1 MSVSMK
7 RRLIRPP
14 RASAIDNLRDNV
26 EPADEQGHTRIDN
39 PRLRDC
45 KPMTDDWNDLKLVL
59 AVIRAGG
66 LIGAANALGIDHST
80 VFRRLRA
87 IEGRL
92 GQPLFERLGGTY
104 EPTGLGRRIGAAA
117 EHMED
122 EVLALTRDIA
132 GRDQRLTGHLR
143 VTSSETLAYRL
154 LPPHLAAFRQFH
166 PAVVL
171 ELVIDNRV
179 LNLTRR
185 EADVALRPMR
195 PREGDLWGR
204 KLADVAWTVYGAN
217 DYIAVSGMLGSTRNL
232 KEHPLIGWDESIA
245 GINAAEWLD
254 AAAPA
259 SAFVFRTSSLVNQLH
274 AAKAGIGL
282 AVLPC
287 YLGDP
292 DPELSRALPPIPAL
306 TRELWIVT
314 HTDLKRTAR
323 VRAFF
328 DVVGNGLVAERTLF
342 EGLKPSHGK
351 QLAGR
356 APVSVAAPQRRS
368 PVHRN

>member
-1 MSVSMK
+1 
-7 RRLIRPP
+7 
-14 RASAIDNLRDNV
+14 V
-26 EPADEQGHTRIDN
+26 EPAEAQGHTRIVN
-39 PRLRDC
+39 LRLRDC
-45 KPMTDDWNDLKLVL
+45 KPMTDDWNDLKVVL

-87 IEGRL
+87 IEARL
-92 GQPLFERLGGTY
+92 GQPLFERLPGGTY
-104 EPTGLGRRIGAAA
+104 EPTGLARRIGAAA

-122 EVLALTRDIA
+122 EVLALARDIA

-143 VTSSETLAYRL
+143 VTSSETLAYGV
-154 LPPHLAAFRQFH
+154 LPPHLAAFRHHH
-166 PAVVL
+166 PGVVL

-217 DYIAVSGMLGSTRNL
+217 DYIASCGTLASPRNL
-232 KEHPLIGWDESIA
+232 KQHPLIGWEASIA

-259 SAFVFRTSSLVNQLH
+259 SAFVLRTSSLVNQFS

-282 AVLPC
+282 ALLPC

-292 DPELSRALPPIPAL
+292 DPELRRALPPIPAL
-306 TRELWIVT
+306 ARELWIVT

-328 DVVGNGLVAERTLF
+328 DVVGNGLAAERTLL
-342 EGLKPSHGK
+342 EGRKPGRGGR
-351 QLAGR
+351 LAGR
-356 APVSVAAPQRRS
+356 TSVSVAAPKRRS